1 MPALHFF
8 FDLVSP
14 YSYLAWTQIHG
25 LAARNGRV
33 IEAIPVVLTGLLKA
47 NGTRSTTEVPRLK
60 AYVIK
65 DTARLAHQ
73 YGVPLRPPPV
83 HPFNSLLALR
93 VASLP
98 MAPPTRLA
106 VIQALFEAAWVTGE
120 GVTEPEVLERVVARA
135 GLAPGSVQEARTPET
150 KERLF
155 RQTDDALAHGVF
167 SVPSI
172 LADGELFWG
181 CDSLPHLQ
189 RYLDGADPVRPEHIA
204 AWASPAAAAGVD

>member
-8 FDLVSP
+8 FDFVSP

-33 IEAIPVVLTGLLKA
+33 VEAIPVVLTGLYKA
-47 NGTRSTTEVPRLK
+47 NGARGIAEVPRQK

-73 YGVPLRPPPV
+73 YGVPFHPPPA

-98 MAPPTRLA
+98 MPHETRLA
-106 VIQALFEAAWVTGE
+106 VIHALFTAAWVTGE
-120 GVTEPEVLERVVARA
+120 GVTEPEVIERTVAAA
-135 GLAPGSVQEARTPET
+135 GLPPGAVQAARSPET
-150 KERLF
+150 RERLF
-155 RQTDDALAHGVF
+155 RQTDDAIAHEVF
-167 SVPSI
+167 SVPSV

-189 RYLDGADPVRPEHIA
+189 RYLDGNDPVRPEHVA
-204 AWASPAAAAGVD
+204 AWRSR

>member
-1 MPALHFF
+1 VPALHFF
-8 FDLVSP
+8 FDFVSP

-25 LAARNGRV
+25 FAARNGREV
-33 IEAIPVVLTGLLKA
+33 EAIPITLTGLIKA
-47 NGTRSTTEVPRLK
+47 NGTRANAEVPRQK

-98 MAPPTRLA
+98 LPPELRLA
-106 VIQALFEAAWVTGE
+106 VIHALFNAAWVTGE
-120 GVTEPEVLERVVARA
+120 GVTEPEVVARVVQAVGLSPEAVQAAR
-135 GLAPGSVQEARTPET
+135 EPEI
-150 KERLF
+150 RDRVY
-155 RQTDDALAHGVF
+155 RQTDDALAHDVF
-167 SVPSI
+167 SVPTV

-181 CDSLPHLQ
+181 CDSLSHLQ
-189 RYLDGADPVRPEHIA
+189 RYLDGQDPVRPEHVA
-204 AWASPAAAAGVD
+204 AWRSPPR